1 VSVRKRTFRNLA
13 EPYDLEIIERF
24 HIRKRGDMNSLD
36 FFFVRTAIPEW
47 QIICRLVIALF
58 LGGAIGFDREVKN
71 RPAGLRTHMLVA
83 LAAAIFSITTLE
95 IIANLEKTGHTADPI
110 RAIEAVTAGVAF
122 LAAGTII
129 QSRAQISGLTTG
141 ASMWLAG
148 AIGVACGFGFF
159 SIAILA
165 TGLALIVLVWLQSLS
180 EKINPAVSPVSK
192 SDVKS

>member
-1 VSVRKRTFRNLA
+1 
-13 EPYDLEIIERF
+13 
-24 HIRKRGDMNSLD
+24 MNTWE

-47 QIICRLVIALF
+47 QIICRLLMALF
-58 LGGAIGFDREVKN
+58 LGGTIGFDREVKN
-71 RPAGLRTHMLVA
+71 RPAGLRTHMLIA

-95 IIANLEKTGHTADPI
+95 IVAGLEKTGHTADPI

-148 AIGVACGFGFF
+148 ALAWPADLASSPLPFLPRRLPSSCWCGCRACRR
-159 SIAILA
+159 
-165 TGLALIVLVWLQSLS
+165 
-180 EKINPAVSPVSK
+180 K
-192 SDVKS
+192 